1 MNRFTL
7 FLLSLV
13 PILTLLAC
21 QKIQNETQD
30 IDTKSYINDF
40 ELTQTNNVNN
50 TIIKITSP
58 KAIIDQYK
66 NNIEIFDNLITVIN
80 KDDQDVK
87 VKSGNS
93 SLNNATNLIRV
104 YNNVNISLVEN
115 DNYFISTD
123 SFNWDLKS
131 ENIKLNNSLD
141 INFDDTRITS
151 LGGSYNI
158 NSNLLIINDNIYK
171 RSVFNSDGEKKYKIK
186 ILSDIASW
194 SKKENLLE
202 FTSNNKQV
210 ETTIDFLSIK

>member
-1 MNRFTL
+1 MKRFTL

-13 PILTLLAC
+13 PILALLAC

-30 IDTKSYINDF
+30 IDTRSYINDF

-58 KAIIDQYK
+58 KAIIDQYQ
-66 NNIEIFDNLITVIN
+66 NTIEIFDNLITVIN
-80 KDDQDVK
+80 KNDQDVK
-87 VKSGNS
+87 IKSGNS
-93 SLNNATNLIRV
+93 FLNNSTNLIRV

-115 DNYFISTD
+115 ENYFLSTD
-123 SFNWDLKS
+123 SFIWDLKS
-131 ENIKLNNSLD
+131 DNIKLNNSLD

-151 LGGSYNI
+151 LSGSYNI
-158 NSNLLIINDNIYK
+158 NSNLLSINDNIFK
-171 RSVFNSDGEKKYKIK
+171 RSVYNSDGEKQYKIK

-210 ETTIDFLSIK
+210 ETTINFLSIK

>member
-1 MNRFTL
+1 MKRFTL

-13 PILTLLAC
+13 PILPLIAC
-21 QKIQNETQD
+21 QKIQNESQD
-30 IDTKSYINDF
+30 IDSKSYINDF
-40 ELTQTNNVNN
+40 ELTQTNNLNN
-50 TIIKITSP
+50 TIIKITIP
-58 KAIIDQYK
+58 KSIIDQYK

-80 KDDQDVK
+80 KNDQDFQ

-93 SLNNATNLIRV
+93 SLNNSSNLIRV

-115 DNYFISTD
+115 ENYFISTD

-151 LGGSYNI
+151 LSGSYNI
-158 NSNLLIINDNIYK
+158 NSNLLTINDNIFK
-171 RSVFNSDGEKKYKIK
+171 RSVFNSYGEKQYKIK
-186 ILSDIASW
+186 ILSDMASW
-194 SKKENLLE
+194 SKKENLFE

>member
-7 FLLSLV
+7 LLLSLFT
-13 PILTLLAC
+13 ILPLIAC
-21 QKIQNETQD
+21 QKIENETQD
-30 IDTKSYINDF
+30 IDTKSYIKDF
-40 ELTQTNNVNN
+40 ELTQTNNLND

-58 KAIIDQYK
+58 KAIIDQFK

-80 KDDQDVK
+80 KNDQDVR

-93 SLNNATNLIRV
+93 SLNNSTNLIRV

-115 DNYFISTD
+115 ANYFISTD
-123 SFNWDLKS
+123 SFIWDLKS

-141 INFDDTRITS
+141 INFDDTKITS
-151 LGGSYNI
+151 LSGSYNI
-158 NSNLLIINDNIYK
+158 NSNLLIINDNIFK
-171 RSVFNSDGEKKYKIK
+171 RSVYNSDGEKQYKIK
-186 ILSDIASW
+186 ILSDMASW